1 MTADWI
7 VFAALVAGAL
17 ALDLAVS
24 SKSGARS
31 AALWSTFWVGLGLAF
46 GGWIALRQGG
56 EAGVN
61 YLTAYLL
68 EKSLSVDNLFVFIL
82 IFSLTGIPAGLQRR
96 VLFWGI
102 FGALVMRALL
112 IALGVE
118 LLARFHW
125 AIYPLAAL
133 LAYGAWRMLRGEEQQ
148 SRFVEQQCALCE
160 SWLAR
165 VIPIEPR
172 LHGARFVVRRNGRLM
187 ATPLLVALTVIE
199 TTDFLFAV
207 DSIPAVLS
215 VTRDPLLVYSSNVF
229 ALLGLRSLYFLLA
242 GVIRKLRFVRIGLA
256 VMLLLAA
263 AKLALGDVVHV
274 PPLVSL
280 GAIVAVM
287 AASVIASLL
296 FPGSEQPVPASR
308 ATCIHR
314 DQIADVAPK
323 TDGCEECLRLGE
335 RWVHLRLCLTCGHV
349 GCCDSSPNKHASA
362 HWRHTGHP
370 VVRSL
375 EPGERWRWCYADRVM
390 LD

>member
-1 MTADWI
+1 MTTEWVVLGA
-7 VFAALVAGAL
+7 VLAGGL
-17 ALDLAVS
+17 ALDFAASAKS
-24 SKSGARS
+24 STRS
-31 AALWSTFWVGLGLAF
+31 AALWSAFWIGLGLAF
-46 GGWIALRQGG
+46 GGWIALRLGG

-96 VLFWGI
+96 ALFWGI
-102 FGALVMRALL
+102 FGALVMRAVL

-118 LLARFHW
+118 LLERFHW

-148 SRFVEQQCALCE
+148 ARFVERQCAICE

-172 LHGARFVVRRNGRLM
+172 LHGARFLVRRNGRLM

-199 TTDFLFAV
+199 TTDVLFAI

-215 VTRDPLLVYSSNVF
+215 VTRDPFLVYSSNVF

-256 VMLLLAA
+256 MMLLLAA
-263 AKLALGDVVHV
+263 AKLALGEVYHV

-280 GAIVAVM
+280 AAIVVIM
-287 AASVIASLL
+287 LASVIASLL
-296 FPGSEQPVPASR
+296 FPKAEEAAPAT
-308 ATCIHR
+308 ATCSHR
-314 DQIADVAPK
+314 NQVDDAAPK
-323 TDGCEECLRLGE
+323 TDGCEECLKLGE
-335 RWVHLRLCLTCGHV
+335 RWVHLRLCMTCGHV
-349 GCCDSSPNKHASA
+349 GCCDSSPNRHATA
-362 HWRHTGHP
+362 HFRATGHP
-370 VVRSL
+370 IIRSL
-375 EPGERWRWCYADRVM
+375 EPGERWKWCYIDKTM

>member
-1 MTADWI
+1 MTTEWI
-7 VFAALVAGAL
+7 VFVALVAGAL
-17 ALDLAVS
+17 ALDLTVS
-24 SKSGARS
+24 RKSDTKS
-31 AALWSTFWVGLGLAF
+31 AAVWSAAWIGLGLAF

-96 VLFWGI
+96 ALFWGI
-102 FGALVMRALL
+102 FGALVMRAVL

-118 LLARFHW
+118 LLERFHW

-133 LAYGAWRMLRGEEQQ
+133 LAYAAYRMLRGEEKQA
-148 SRFVEQQCALCE
+148 RFVEQQCALCE

-172 LHGARFVVRRNGRLM
+172 LHGARFLVRINGRLM

-199 TTDFLFAV
+199 TTDLLFAV
-207 DSIPAVLS
+207 DSIPAVLA
-215 VTRDPLLVYSSNVF
+215 VTRDPFLVYSSNVF

-263 AKLALGDVVHV
+263 AKLALGDVYHV

-280 GAIVAVM
+280 GAIVVIM
-287 AASVIASLL
+287 LASVIASLL
-296 FPGSEQPVPASR
+296 FPKREEAAPVKPAC
-308 ATCIHR
+308 THLN
-314 DQIADVAPK
+314 QVADAAPK
-323 TDGCEECLRLGE
+323 TDGCEECLQQGE

-349 GCCDSSPNKHASA
+349 GCCDSSPNKHATA
-362 HWRHTGHP
+362 HFRATGHP
-370 VVRSL
+370 IVRSL
-375 EPGERWRWCYADRVM
+375 EPRERWRWCYVDKTM